1 MSTSR
6 LHGVSELREYFRT
19 NRQPIYF
26 VSPTA
31 FNLLGID
38 RWVRNFRYVCLYDSF
53 EGSHPN
59 IVVPGDRRAP
69 EFESIEDICNYLL
82 RHPEVAAMM
91 RAEDPGGLATFVM
104 FDAETEELAASLGLR
119 VAHPPAELRHRLDS
133 KIVTTRLGNA
143 AGVPSV
149 PNVLG
154 RAATYAELLELADRA
169 GLGSDL
175 VVQLPYGDS
184 GKTTFFIRNDADWQ
198 ASAAGD
204 QLSSAELKVMRR
216 IDHRAIA
223 VEAVLTRHGTIV
235 GPLMNDITGHP
246 ELTPYRGGWAGNDYP
261 ATMTIDQKL
270 RARELTRRL
279 GAELA
284 GEGYLGF
291 FEVDYLVDTT
301 TGELYL
307 GELNPRISGISSMT
321 NVTAGAYADMP
332 LFLFHLL
339 EYLDLDYDID
349 VDEINAR
356 WSREAAVDVWSQIII
371 KETSP
376 AVDLLTRTPRTGIYT
391 LAPDGSADFRRQASD
406 WHGIVR
412 ESEAFYLRILAPG
425 DFRYKGADLGA
436 LVTRGRLQTD
446 DNRLERRCTDWIS
459 GLRAQFSGTPV
470 VPLQS
475 PAPVRESF
483 KMA

>member
-1 MSTSR
+1 MPPAR
-6 LHGVSELREYFRT
+6 LRGVSELREFFRT
-19 NRQPIYF
+19 NRRPIYF

-38 RWVRNFRYVCLYDSF
+38 RWVRNFRYVCFYDSF
-53 EGSHPN
+53 DGSHPS
-59 IVVPGDRRAP
+59 IFVPADRRAP
-69 EFESIEDICNYLL
+69 EFTSIEDICNYLL
-82 RHPEVAAMM
+82 RHREVADMI
-91 RAEDPGGLATFVM
+91 RAEGPDGLVTFVM
-104 FDAETEELAASLGLR
+104 FDGETEELAGRLGLR
-119 VAHPPAELRHRLDS
+119 VAHPPAALRHRLDS
-133 KIVTTRLGNA
+133 KIVTTELGNA

-154 RAATYAELLELADRA
+154 QAATYQELVALAAREN
-169 GLGSDL
+169 LGTDL
-175 VVQLPYGDS
+175 VVQTPYGDS
-184 GKTTFFIRNDADWQ
+184 GKTTFFIGNEAAWA
-198 ASAAGD
+198 ASVAAEP
-204 QLSSAELKVMRR
+204 LPSMELKVMRR
-216 IDHRAIA
+216 IEHRAVA

-261 ATMTIDQKL
+261 ATLTSGQKQ

-279 GAELA
+279 GDELA
-284 GEGYLGF
+284 GQGYVGF
-291 FEVDYLVDTT
+291 FEVDYLVDTGS
-301 TGELYL
+301 GELYL

-339 EYLDLDYDID
+339 EYLDLDYEID
-349 VDEINAR
+349 VDDINER
-356 WSREAAVDVWSQIII
+356 WSRESAVDVWSQIVL
-371 KETSP
+371 KQTEP
-376 AVDLLTRTPRTGIYT
+376 AVDLLTAAPRSGVYR
-391 LAPDGSADFRRQASD
+391 LAPDGTADFLRPAWD
-406 WHGIVR
+406 WHGMHR

-446 DNRLERRCTDWIS
+446 DNRLERRCTDWIR
-459 GLRAQFSGTPV
+459 GLRGQFSGTPV

-475 PAPVRESF
+475 PAPARESF
-483 KMA
+483 KLA